1 MAERL
6 DLKVGRR
13 WKGGPMKRHNK
24 LEVMP
29 RKDPSSQSQKAPKS
43 AFETVEAKRECLILE
58 HMRQVHLIA
67 GRFHRKIAGTV
78 SLDDLVS
85 AGTLGL
91 IAAIDNFHES
101 FGVKLCTYAEH
112 KIRGAILDSLR
123 SSDWA
128 SRGRRQKAKEMDAAV
143 QNLELRLHR
152 SPTVEEV
159 AADRSMSIDEYHA
172 HTSDSHALKLLSL
185 EAPASNRRGL
195 TLGALIPDDVE
206 NLPSAILE
214 RSERKCLLKRAV
226 DAMPNINRTVLN
238 LSYSNELTR
247 REVAAAMGIDVSR
260 VTRLKEDSMQRLR
273 KQFGEQYRSHAPSR
287 GHSTRLLWIA

>member
-1 MAERL
+1 
-6 DLKVGRR
+6 
-13 WKGGPMKRHNK
+13 MKRRDK

-29 RKDPSSQSQKAPKS
+29 TEDPSFQSPTALKS
-43 AFETVEAKRECLILE
+43 AFEAVEARRERLILE
-58 HMRQVHLIA
+58 QMRQVHLIA

-85 AGTLGL
+85 TGTLGL
-91 IAAIDNFHES
+91 IAAVDNFHES

-123 SSDWA
+123 SSDWV
-128 SRGRRQKAKEMDAAV
+128 SRGRRQKAKEMDAAI
-143 QNLELRLHR
+143 QDLEQRLHR

-195 TLGALIPDDVE
+195 TLGALIPDVE

-273 KQFGEQYRSHAPSR
+273 KQFGEQYRSHASSR
-287 GHSTRLLWIA
+287 RHSTRWVRIV